1 MTTSSLETIAESES
15 TDQVE
20 GSQKMEV
27 GIPQDKKSKKM
38 KKQTISFRC
47 INYNHVIN
55 NKS

>member
-20 GSQKMEV
+20 GSQKVEV
-27 GIPQDKKSKKM
+27 GIPQDKKNM
-38 KKQTISFRC
+38 KKQAISFRC

-55 NKS
+55 NAS

>member
-1 MTTSSLETIAESES
+1 MSSLETIAESES

-27 GIPQDKKSKKM
+27 GIPQDKKSKNM
-38 KKQTISFRC
+38 KKQAISFRC